1 MTVKEFTILDARGN
15 WHAPAMEA
23 ARVRGYDVRRV
34 TSGVQ
39 ARDRVGLG
47 FMRPHA
53 APEILERNQFDF
65 VLMLDYLTMVQDL
78 AQIELYDDKVAQYWR
93 YMHFMPQTWYFE
105 NRDAALAFAREWP
118 EGEWIVS
125 KAAVGASSKNVR
137 VIKTR
142 RDLIE
147 HVKLCFGK
155 GIEVDH
161 CAGGGKE
168 GVTAKSKQRGYL
180 LLQAF
185 IPHDK
190 TWRVN
195 AIGRGR
201 AGFKR
206 YNHPGGHTAQ
216 TGNVEPVMSLDGEV
230 EQMVF
235 AFAEKV
241 FAELDTRW
249 CALDILMGPSG
260 PRLLET
266 SVGWPWP
273 SPGDC
278 MSAPFFGNIAQARSW
293 HEMWHLMLDEYEDG
307 VWTAERT
314 ALSTM
319 CASH

>member
-1 MTVKEFTILDARGN
+1 VAVKEFTVLDARGN
-15 WHAPAMEA
+15 WHAPAIEA
-23 ARVRGYDVRRV
+23 AQSRGYDARRI

-39 ARDRVGLG
+39 SRDRVGLG
-47 FMRPHA
+47 FLRPHA

-78 AQIELYDDKVAQYWR
+78 QQIEVYDDKVAQFWR
-93 YMHFMPQTWYFE
+93 YGHLMPPTWYFE
-105 NRDAALAFAREWP
+105 TRDAALAFARAWP
-118 EGEWIVS
+118 RDAWIVS

-137 VIKTR
+137 VLKNVNE
-142 RDLIE
+142 LLA
-147 HVKLCFGK
+147 HVKLVFGK

-168 GVTAKSKQRGYL
+168 GVTARSRQRNYVM
-180 LLQAF
+180 LQSF
-185 IPHDK
+185 IPHQM

-201 AGFKR
+201 ALFKR

-216 TGNVEPVMSLDGEV
+216 TGNVEPVMSLDGIA
-230 EQMVF
+230 EQTVY

-241 FAELDTRW
+241 FEELGTKW
-249 CALDILMGPSG
+249 CALDILMGEDG

-278 MSAPFFGNIAQARSW
+278 MAAPFFGNISQARSW
-293 HEMWHLMLDEYEDG
+293 SEMWHLMLDEYEDG
-307 VWTAERT
+307 VWTAER
-314 ALSTM
+314 AARSTTS
-319 CASH
+319 A